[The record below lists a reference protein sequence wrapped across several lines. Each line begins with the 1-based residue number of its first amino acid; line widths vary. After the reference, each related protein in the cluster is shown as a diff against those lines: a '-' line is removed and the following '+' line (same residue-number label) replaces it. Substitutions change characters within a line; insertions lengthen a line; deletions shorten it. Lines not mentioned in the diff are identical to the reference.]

1 MNNNNIF
8 FRVNDELYYKLNK
21 IKSDYKFRSNAELV
35 KTIVKVFCDLY
46 YNKQPK
52 EESIEEMFRELENG
66 DFQFDYTKPKK
77 LKKQCEIYDFE

>member
-8 FRVNDELYYKLNK
+8 FRVNDELFLKLNK

-35 KTIVKVFCDLY
+35 KTIVKVFCELY
-46 YNKQPK
+46 TNKQPK
-52 EESIEEMFRELENG
+52 EETIEDMFRELENG

-77 LKKQCEIYDFE
+77 IKKQCEVYDFE